1 MHHRATMTDA
11 RNIVVR
17 DSPLEVK
24 PQQDHDGF
32 RNICAKLETA
42 SSRLRYTET
51 GPENLLALPDFS
63 SIRLNKVA
71 VDFRAHWARE
81 FIGFHWIAVNRG
93 HGFHLTPYVVRESS
107 QLSARICTYLA

>member
-1 MHHRATMTDA
+1 MHDRAAMADA
-11 RNIVVR
+11 RNVVVR

-32 RNICAKLETA
+32 RNIRTKLETA

-51 GPENLLALPDFS
+51 GPENLLTFPDFS

-71 VDFRAHWARE
+71 VDFRANRTRE
-81 FIGFHWIAVNRG
+81 FVGFH
-93 HGFHLTPYVVRESS
+93 
-107 QLSARICTYLA
+107 